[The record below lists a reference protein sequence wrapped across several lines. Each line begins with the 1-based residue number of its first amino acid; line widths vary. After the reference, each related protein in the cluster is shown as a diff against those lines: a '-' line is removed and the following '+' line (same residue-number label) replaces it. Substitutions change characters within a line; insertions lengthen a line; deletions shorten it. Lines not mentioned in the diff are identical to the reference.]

1 MRLLRPAMVALC
13 SLTLVAACAG
23 SGSDGKP
30 TTSTSTAAASLDG
43 VTVSGVAGKA
53 PTVALTKTPFTVT
66 STVTKVIT
74 PGSGAAVTKGQT
86 VRVDFLL
93 VDGRDGKERDTT
105 FGKQSRV
112 FTADPAAVLPGIAHG
127 LINEKVGSR
136 LLVAIPP
143 AEGFG
148 TTGNTD
154 LNVQKNDTMLFV
166 IDVKAAAT
174 PLKAPDG
181 AAVSPGAGLPT
192 VKADAKGVPQVTIPS
207 GAAPTKL
214 VAQPLVKG
222 KGAVVKAG
230 QSLTVNYVGVIWP
243 GGKIF
248 DSSYAKGTPADFVIG
263 QGQVIKGWDQG
274 LVGQTLGSRVLLV
287 IPPDLGYG
295 AAGNTSAGIKGSDTL
310 IFVVDILGAI

>member
-1 MRLLRPAMVALC
+1 VRLLRPALVVLSALVVTAGC
-13 SLTLVAACAG
+13 SS

-30 TTSTSTAAASLDG
+30 TTSTSTPSASLDA
-43 VTVSGVAGKA
+43 VTVGGKQGAA
-53 PTVALTKTPFTVT
+53 PTVSLTKTPFSVTKTV
-66 STVTKVIT
+66 SKVIT
-74 PGSGAAVTKGQT
+74 PGAGATVTKGQM

-112 FTADPAAVLPGIAHG
+112 FTADPASVLPGIANG
-127 LINEKVGSR
+127 LIDEKVGSR
-136 LLVAIPP
+136 VLVAIPP
-143 AEGFG
+143 ADGFG
-148 TTGNTD
+148 DTGNTD
-154 LNVQKNDTMLFV
+154 LGVQKGDTMLFV
-166 IDVKAAAT
+166 FDLKAAAS
-174 PLKAPDG
+174 PLTGPSGTTVKPQPD
-181 AAVSPGAGLPT
+181 LPT
-192 VKADAKGVPQVTIPS
+192 VKADAKGVPQVTLPS

-222 KGAVVKAG
+222 KGAQVRAG

-274 LVGQTLGSRVLLV
+274 LVGQTVGSRLLLV